1 MGKYIVRRLIE
12 AVPVIV
18 LASILVFALLHL
30 IPGDPAGVILGSDA
44 TPAQVATLRQQLGL
58 DRPIL
63 VQLGAWWWALL
74 HGNLGTSYRID
85 QPVAELIRL
94 AAIPTLQLAVV
105 SYAITLI
112 FGITFGTLAGVYTRS
127 IWDWGVS
134 MSTVAFIAIPHFV
147 FGIIALWV
155 VGLKLGWLPIGGYAP
170 LWQDPVMGLK
180 TIALPALT
188 LGLAQAAILGR
199 YTRTSVSQVMNQQ
212 YVTTARSK
220 GLHERVVIMK
230 HVLRNALVPVITVA
244 GLQVAQIL
252 AGAVV
257 IEQVFSRPGLGRLVV
272 QSIESRDVPTV
283 QGVLLLLVMIFIVVN
298 LVADL
303 LYGVVDPRIRY
314 S

>member
-1 MGKYIVRRLIE
+1 MGKYVVRRLIE
-12 AVPVIV
+12 AVPVIL

-44 TPAQVATLRQQLGL
+44 TPAQVATLREQLGL
-58 DRPIL
+58 NRPIL
-63 VQLGAWWWALL
+63 VQLGSWWWSLL

-85 QPVAELIRL
+85 RPVTDLIRL
-94 AAIPTLQLAVV
+94 AAIPTLQLAGV
-105 SYAITLI
+105 SYAITLLV
-112 FGITFGTLAGVYTRS
+112 GVTFGTLAGVYTRS

-134 MSTVAFIAIPHFV
+134 LSTVAFIAVPHFV
-147 FGIIALWV
+147 FGIVALWI
-155 VGLKLGWLPIGGYAP
+155 VGLKLGWLPIGGYVP
-170 LWQDPVMGLK
+170 LWQDPAMGLK

-212 YVTTARSK
+212 YITTARSK
-220 GLHERVVIMK
+220 GLQERVVIMK
-230 HVLRNALVPVITVA
+230 HALRNALVPVITVA

-272 QSIESRDVPTV
+272 HSIESRDVPTV
-283 QGVLLLLVMIFIVVN
+283 QGVLLVLVLIFILVN

-314 S
+314 D